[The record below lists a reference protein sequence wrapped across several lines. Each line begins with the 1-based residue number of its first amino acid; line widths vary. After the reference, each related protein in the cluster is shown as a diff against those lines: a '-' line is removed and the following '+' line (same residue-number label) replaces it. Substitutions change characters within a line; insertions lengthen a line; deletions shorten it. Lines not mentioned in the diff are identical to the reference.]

1 MTKLA
6 LALCLAWFGS
16 LFVFR
21 TISQLKNTGT
31 TGIKGFHGAVGSL
44 PWLAGACYSAG
55 LVLAPLAPIATLY
68 GWLGGGLFVTNDVI
82 HALGALI
89 VVAGIC
95 GALLAQLAMGD
106 SWRVGVDESE
116 STELVTTGLFAC
128 VRNPI
133 FSFVLLSL
141 AGLLLL
147 VPNSIALVCGVVTL
161 AGTELQVRAV
171 EEPYLERT
179 HGDVY
184 RTYCSRVGRFLPR
197 LDLFRAGEQQ
207 SAGRELNR
215 NG

>member
-1 MTKLA
+1 MPWLA
-6 LALCLAWFGS
+6 LALCILWFAS

-21 TISQLKNTGT
+21 TLAQLKNTGS

-44 PWLAGACYSAG
+44 PWLAGAFYSVG
-55 LVLAPLAPIATLY
+55 LVLAPLAPIATLN
-68 GWLGGGLFVTNDVI
+68 GWTGGALVVTNDVI
-82 HALGALI
+82 HALGAI
-89 VVAGIC
+89 FAVAGIA

-116 STELVTTGLFAC
+116 TTELVTTGLFAWA
-128 VRNPI
+128 RNPI

-147 VPNSIALVCGVVTL
+147 VPNPIALVCGVLIV

-179 HGDVY
+179 HGEDYVSY
-184 RTYCSRVGRFLPR
+184 AARVGRFIPGVGR
-197 LDLFRAGEQQ
+197 FAQTRMSSQ
-207 SAGRELNR
+207 SRKPLHD
-215 NG
+215 

>member
-1 MTKLA
+1 MPKLA
-6 LALCLAWFGS
+6 LALCLLWFAS

-21 TISQLKNTGT
+21 TVSQLRNTGS
-31 TGIKGFHGAVGSL
+31 TGIKGFHGAIGSL
-44 PWLAGACYSAG
+44 AWIAGACYSAG
-55 LVLAPLAPIATLY
+55 LVLAPLAPIATLN
-68 GWLGGGLFVTNDVI
+68 GWSGGGLFVTNDVI

-116 STELVTTGLFAC
+116 TTELVTTGLFAW

-147 VPNSIALVCGVVTL
+147 VPNPIALVCGVLIV
-161 AGTELQVRAV
+161 AGTEL
-171 EEPYLERT
+171 
-179 HGDVY
+179 
-184 RTYCSRVGRFLPR
+184 PR
-197 LDLFRAGEQQ
+197 LEHPQVPADLATLLDPE
-207 SAGRELNR
+207 RELLFSPATGELEAGISR
-215 NG
+215 L